1 MAKNFKI
8 IIAILILSTVGY
20 VTYQKVSN
28 KDSADQDLEAMK
40 NSIVAEPRVAVTD
53 LTPEQKD
60 KFLQQLKDAQAA
72 VVKFNF
78 DNLQAV
84 NDVARL
90 KKALGDFEGAI
101 TAWEYANLSSPKNSL
116 SFSNLAALYHY
127 DLKEYDK
134 AETNYLISISNDPD
148 DINTIRN
155 LFEMYY
161 YAIKDLTR
169 AEALLL
175 ESIENNPEA
184 VDLYALAGSFYA
196 EIGRND
202 KALEY
207 YEKALGLNPNNQ
219 AIKKEIERLKAS
231 S

>member
-1 MAKNFKI
+1 M
-8 IIAILILSTVGY
+8 AILILSAVGY
-20 VTYQKVSN
+20 VTYQKVFN
-28 KDSADQDLEAMK
+28 PNSADQDLEAMK
-40 NSIVAEPRVAVTD
+40 TSIVAPARVTVPD

-60 KFLQQLKDAQAA
+60 KFLKQLEDAQAA
-72 VVKFNF
+72 ATRFNF
-78 DNLQAV
+78 DSLQAV

-90 KKALGDFEGAI
+90 KKALGDLDGAI
-101 TAWEYANLSSPKNSL
+101 TAWEYANLTSPKNSL

-134 AETNYLISISNDPD
+134 AETNYLISIANDLD

-161 YAIKDLTR
+161 YAVKDTTR

-175 ESIENNPEA
+175 ESLENNPEA
-184 VDLYALAGSFYA
+184 ADLFALAGSFYA
-196 EIGRND
+196 ETGRNE

-207 YEKALGLNPNNQ
+207 YEKALELNPNNQ
-219 AIKKEIERLKAS
+219 AIRNEIARLKAS
-231 S
+231 L